1 MPRER
6 LLLSAVFAAA
16 AALTVTPASA
26 TAAPP
31 PLKNVVVNGSFER
44 PFVAARS
51 THPFPA
57 IPGWRLAF
65 GPDIEIQNH
74 VVGDPARGRQFV
86 ELDSDAS
93 SGIWQKVPTTPGRLY
108 RLQVYFSPRP
118 GTSAAENILVVH
130 WRRYVIG
137 TISANGLGLRN
148 THWTMYAFK
157 VRAIRTSTRIELAD
171 VGISDS
177 IGTFVDGVSLTPW
190 RGHPWP

>member
-1 MPRER
+1 MPCAR
-6 LLLSAVFAAA
+6 LLLGTAFAAV
-16 AALTVTPASA
+16 ALTVVPASA

-44 PFVAARS
+44 PRVAARS

-57 IPGWRLAF
+57 IPGWRLVF

-74 VVGDPARGRQFV
+74 VLGGPARGTQFV

-171 VGISDS
+171 GGISDS
-177 IGTFVDGVSLTPW
+177 VGTFVDGVSLTPW

>member
-6 LLLSAVFAAA
+6 LLLGAVFAAA

-171 VGISDS
+171 GGISDS

>member
-6 LLLSAVFAAA
+6 LMLGAVFAAA

-137 TISANGLGLRN
+137 TISAIGLGLRN

-171 VGISDS
+171 GGISDS